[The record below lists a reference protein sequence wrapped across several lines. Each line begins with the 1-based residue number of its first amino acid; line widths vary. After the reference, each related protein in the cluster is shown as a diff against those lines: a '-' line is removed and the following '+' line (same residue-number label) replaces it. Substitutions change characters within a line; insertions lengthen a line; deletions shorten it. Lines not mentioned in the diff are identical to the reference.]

1 MSGPTTSSSTLV
13 LSVFLLCPQ
22 MLACSLSTIVLL
34 MVARWVLKIQTS
46 HPDMIC
52 LEIEEG
58 PSSSVGI
65 FLIKLIFI

>member
-1 MSGPTTSSSTLV
+1 MSGLTTSLPPWFFCFSALPSDVGLLLKYYSSPHG
-13 LSVFLLCPQ
+13 CK
-22 MLACSLSTIVLL
+22 M
-34 MVARWVLKIQTS
+34 VLKIQTS